1 METENARREEQ
12 EKEGIEKQGSNEM
25 LNDFLPIIECY
36 LRIETLEKLISKI
49 SCSKTIIVD
58 LLVSDPGRESRRYLY
73 LLKIKIEIAKIEN
86 KNYSTF
92 VIKII
97 I

>member
-12 EKEGIEKQGSNEM
+12 EKEGIEKQGNNEM

-49 SCSKTIIVD
+49 SKCVRKQ
-58 LLVSDPGRESRRYLY
+58 LLSIFSFQIQAKNLDDTYISSRSR
-73 LLKIKIEIAKIEN
+73 
-86 KNYSTF
+86 
-92 VIKII
+92 
-97 I
+97 

>member
-49 SCSKTIIVD
+49 FRNVFENNYCRSSRFRSRPRISTILISPQD
-58 LLVSDPGRESRRYLY
+58 QDRDCEDRE
-73 LLKIKIEIAKIEN
+73 
-86 KNYSTF
+86 
-92 VIKII
+92 
-97 I
+97 

>member
-1 METENARREEQ
+1 METENARKEEQ

-49 SCSKTIIVD
+49 SKCVRKQ
-58 LLVSDPGRESRRYLY
+58 LLSIFSFQIQAENLDDTYISSRSR
-73 LLKIKIEIAKIEN
+73 
-86 KNYSTF
+86 
-92 VIKII
+92 
-97 I
+97 

>member
-1 METENARREEQ
+1 METENARKEEQ

-49 SCSKTIIVD
+49 FRNVFENNYCRTS
-58 LLVSDPGRESRRYLY
+58 RFRSRR
-73 LLKIKIEIAKIEN
+73 I
-86 KNYSTF
+86 STIF
-92 VIKII
+92 ISPQDQDRDCEDRE
-97 I
+97 

>member
-12 EKEGIEKQGSNEM
+12 EKEGIEKQGNNEM

-49 SCSKTIIVD
+49 SKCVRKQ
-58 LLVSDPGRESRRYLY
+58 LLSIFSFQIQAENLDDTYISSRSR
-73 LLKIKIEIAKIEN
+73 
-86 KNYSTF
+86 
-92 VIKII
+92 
-97 I
+97 